1 MSDELDLT
9 PQQIAA
15 LRTRQIAFLATRL
28 VDERAKGDW
37 MRSFAAGYEHV
48 RSLPLS
54 AVLEPASFV
63 MTLQKVLAV
72 DAVRGHVAPIAREI
86 NRRVVAALKTEDVTI
101 GSYVPEEARK
111 AIDEIVARPDLVP
124 EEVIRRV
131 FEDEVVEEV
140 MRDVIYDALKEFNE
154 SVNPFFADW
163 GLPALIKKVMPIGSG
178 TVLKSMNAV
187 RGEFDKRL
195 EPEMRKFLLVAARK
209 SKTKIADFVIGKSG
223 DPKLVGL
230 RQSVVRFFY
239 EESIAH
245 LLKNVDDDARM
256 AADDAVLAIV
266 LDVLGKNE
274 PRQKLLAELEAFMK
288 EHGDSTIGD
297 WLTRIGVVEPPAL
310 EALAELTWPL
320 VKLALESPPAKAFYE
335 RVIWDFFAELTP
347 A

>member
-9 PQQIAA
+9 PQQIAL
-15 LRTRQIAFLATRL
+15 LRSRQLAFLAERL
-28 VDERAKGDW
+28 VDDRARGDW
-37 MRSFAAGYEHV
+37 MRSFAAGYDHV
-48 RSLPLS
+48 CTLPLKS
-54 AVLEPASFV
+54 VLDAKHV
-63 MTLQKVLAV
+63 VTTLEKALTK
-72 DAVRGHVAPIAREI
+72 DAVRGHVAPIVREV
-86 NRRVVAALKTEDVTI
+86 NRRVVAALKTEDVKLGT
-101 GSYVPEEARK
+101 YVPEEARK

-195 EPEMRKFLLVAARK
+195 EPEMRKFLLVFARK
-209 SKTKIADFVIGKSG
+209 SKTKIADFVIGKGG
-223 DPKLVGL
+223 DAKMVGL

-256 AADDAVLAIV
+256 SADDAGLAIALEV
-266 LDVLGKNE
+266 IANE
-274 PRQKLLAELEAFMK
+274 KPRAKLLAELEK
-288 EHGDSTIGD
+288 LITEHGDETIGD
-297 WLTRIGVVEPPAL
+297 FLERIGVVEPPAL
-310 EALAELTWPL
+310 EPLAELTWPL

-335 RVIWDFFAELTP
+335 RVIWDFFATLSG
-347 A
+347 